1 MAILI
6 IGLIALLLG
15 YLFYSRFIESI
26 VKPFRET
33 TPAYTKQDG
42 MDYVPMSKWKNQ
54 LIQLLNIAGTGPIFG
69 ALMGAKWGPIVFLWI
84 IFGSI
89 LGGAVHDYMTGI
101 MSVRNDGESTTGLIT
116 KYLGSWTKYPV
127 LLLLIL
133 LMVMVAATFARSA
146 SDLLVDVTGIPTVFW
161 MVIIIAY
168 FFASAMLP
176 INKVIGR
183 IYPVFGVLL
192 IIMAVTVVAGL
203 LFGDYT
209 FPSMTLENL
218 HPTGEAFFPDMFI
231 TVACGAVS
239 GFHASQSP
247 MVARCLEDERD
258 GRMVFYGAMLLE
270 AIIALIW
277 ASAGLAFYGNTG
289 DLTIALND
297 GGSAGVVYDIST
309 TVVGSVGGILA
320 VIGVIVC
327 PVTTGDTA
335 LRAARMM
342 VQDSVG
348 HGTRD
353 VKISLLITLPLTAII
368 VLLTTLD
375 FSVLWNYFSWMN
387 QVLAC
392 IMLWAATVFLLKTAR
407 RKVYSLVTAL
417 PAMFMMM
424 VTVSFILFSTQ
435 GLGLDYTL
443 SMCIAAAVTFV
454 TVFAYVREIIIVPA
468 EPAEV

>member
-1 MAILI
+1 M
-6 IGLIALLLG
+6 
-15 YLFYSRFIESI
+15 
-26 VKPFRET
+26 
-33 TPAYTKQDG
+33 
-42 MDYVPMSKWKNQ
+42 
-54 LIQLLNIAGTGPIFG
+54 
-69 ALMGAKWGPIVFLWI
+69 
-84 IFGSI
+84 
-89 LGGAVHDYMTGI
+89 
-101 MSVRNDGESTTGLIT
+101 
-116 KYLGSWTKYPV
+116 
-127 LLLLIL
+127 
-133 LMVMVAATFARSA
+133 
-146 SDLLVDVTGIPTVFW
+146 
-161 MVIIIAY
+161 
-168 FFASAMLP
+168 
-176 INKVIGR
+176 
-183 IYPVFGVLL
+183 
-192 IIMAVTVVAGL
+192 
-203 LFGDYT
+203 
-209 FPSMTLENL
+209 
-218 HPTGEAFFPDMFI
+218 
-231 TVACGAVS
+231 
-239 GFHASQSP
+239 
-247 MVARCLEDERD
+247 
-258 GRMVFYGAMLLE
+258 
-270 AIIALIW
+270 
-277 ASAGLAFYGNTG
+277 
-289 DLTIALND
+289 
-297 GGSAGVVYDIST
+297 YDIST

-342 VQDSVG
+342 VQDSAG

>member
-1 MAILI
+1 MTILI

-101 MSVRNDGESTTGLIT
+101 MSVRNGGESTTGLIT

-146 SDLLVDVTGIPTVFW
+146 SDLLVDITGIPTVFW

-168 FFASAMLP
+168 FLASTLLP

-218 HPTGEAFFPDMFI
+218 HPSGEPFFPDMFI

-342 VQDSVG
+342 VQDSAG